1 MTDTVEETMKT
12 YQYFWR
18 LVRYSGRYFATDIS
32 TATVF
37 WMSHTVLGLIL
48 QAFFNYLTQQ
58 GDLRL
63 PVRPVVGLQL
73 GYAFVASIMLA
84 LAILA
89 NTGLRYRSMALLIR
103 NMFARILAMPGAKPL
118 PVDENGKLMSSGAA
132 VSTFRDDTNGLVEG
146 ITLIEDTIGLSIT
159 AAISL
164 VIMLRI
170 NPTITFGTFLP
181 LALVIYVAQ
190 RLGPKVKAVRKASRE
205 ATSQVTG
212 AIADMFTNVQAV
224 KVANAEERVVAHFRL
239 LNDRRRE
246 TMIKDKLLTQLV
258 DALSNGT
265 VDVGMGLIL
274 LLAAKSMYAGEFTVG
289 DFALFAAYL
298 WPMTHLMRMAGW
310 MITVYRQSSVS
321 LERMERMMQG
331 AEPGGPVAHHPVYM
345 SGSYPQPPVIEKG
358 RQHRL
363 EQLDATGLT
372 YIHEND
378 GGASHG
384 IDKAS
389 FQLRRGSFTVI
400 TGRVGSGKSTLLKV
414 LLGLLPAQAGEIRW
428 NGEQVPDPANF
439 MVPPRCAYTGQV
451 PRLFSET
458 LRDNILLGLA
468 EERVDLLSAVRA
480 AVLEKDVAEMEAG
493 MDTLVGPKG
502 VRLSGGQAQR
512 SAAAR
517 MFVRDCELLIF
528 DDLSSAL
535 DVETEQE
542 LWERVF
548 GRSPVPTCL
557 VVSHRQTALR
567 QADHIIVL
575 KEGRIEDE
583 GKLGELLE
591 RCEEMRQLWSGAQ
604 LPPTDESQDGA

>member
-1 MTDTVEETMKT
+1 MSSTTIAKLKT

-18 LVRYSGRYFATDIS
+18 LVRYSGRYFTTDIL

-37 WMSHTVLGLIL
+37 WMSTTVLGLIL

-63 PVRPVVGLQL
+63 PVGPVVGLQL
-73 GYAFVASIMLA
+73 GYAVVASIFLA

-103 NMFARILAMPGAKPL
+103 NMFARILAMPGARPL
-118 PVDENGKLMSSGAA
+118 PTGEDGRLMSPGVA

-146 ITLIEDTIGLSIT
+146 ITLIEDTIGLGIT

-164 VIMLRI
+164 AIMLRI

-181 LALVIYVAQ
+181 LVLVIYVAR
-190 RLGPKVKAVRKASRE
+190 RLGPKVKAYRKASRE

-224 KVANAEERVVAHFRL
+224 KVANAEERIVAHFRL

-265 VDVGMGLIL
+265 VDIGMGLIL

-321 LERMERMMQG
+321 LDRMERMMQG

-345 SGSYPQPPVIEKG
+345 TGSYPELPFIKKG
-358 RQHRL
+358 SHHRL
-363 EQLDATGLT
+363 EQLSVNGLT
-372 YIHEND
+372 HIYENG

-384 IDKAS
+384 IDGAS
-389 FQLRRGSFTVI
+389 FQLKRGTFTVI
-400 TGRVGSGKSTLLKV
+400 AGRVGSGKSTMLRA
-414 LLGLLPAQAGEIRW
+414 LLGLLPAHSGEIRW
-428 NGEQVPDPANF
+428 NGELVSDPASF
-439 MVPPRCAYTGQV
+439 LAPPRCAYTGQV
-451 PRLFSET
+451 PRLFSES
-458 LRDNILLGLA
+458 LRDNILLGLP
-468 EERVDLLSAVRA
+468 EDRVDLPDAVRA
-480 AVLEKDVAEMEAG
+480 AVLETDIGEMEAG
-493 MDTLVGPKG
+493 LDTLVGPKG
-502 VRLSGGQAQR
+502 VRLSGGQVQR

-517 MFVRDCELLIF
+517 MFVRDSELLIF

-535 DVETEQE
+535 DVETEQK
-542 LWERVF
+542 LWDRVF
-548 GRSPVPTCL
+548 ARTPVPTCL
-557 VVSHRQTALR
+557 VVSHRQAALR
-567 QADHIIVL
+567 RADNIIVL
-575 KEGRIEDE
+575 KDGRVEDE
-583 GKLGELLE
+583 GKLEELLE
-591 RCEEMRQLWSGAQ
+591 RCEEMRQLWSGGQ
-604 LPPTDESQDGA
+604 LAPTGAD